1 MAVIQPGVVGR
12 TRSESED
19 DPLKYGMAAYQAVG
33 DLTARRRA
41 LEEQQRQFDITNFN
55 EQVVKP
61 AGGLALL
68 LQTEEGKAAAEPFVA
83 QMLQVKREQP
93 GLLGRFIAEK
103 APGIAQMLGID
114 QGEVQSYMSSL
125 ADSPLTAEYLQR
137 GAESAFL
144 DGRVTQGQEAPPSYM
159 DIAKG
164 VLAGYQ
170 GASAAAQ
177 PSAPVAALADDRTPP
192 PAPPPP
198 PAPAPA
204 KQKPPTLEEHLG
216 ITMRPVGGPNSTA
229 PDRPSGN
236 PDSLRVYNEIKDLP
250 EAQLRAIAAD
260 ENAAG
265 LSRDAA
271 RLQLENLEWRRSQGL
286 EPTVNAQGKLEYRTQ
301 EGAPKAATTTGSTG
315 TQAAAPLPPRD
326 SVEYDRELMSWVYDN
341 QRRLGVQVST
351 DPRGWSE
358 SALKRF
364 APGNKGGGF
373 EQQFLAARGGQAQA
387 ASAQPAGAGSVA
399 GAVSVAT
406 SPDKQ
411 SLNPDD
417 MMIARWY
424 ATVSKNSGMGEAYGL
439 QPLSPTEM
447 KQAEVILAKRQREQ
461 AAGAVRTWTAS
472 ENQSAYDQE
481 KASRFAGVLQ
491 RVGGDVP
498 PELNPFL
505 TGVMTNWAD
514 LKARTEAATIAKIE
528 SETGLNKAQAQ
539 YYVDRLRVEA
549 VGDQLDFIAR
559 ADENSRALLGDVVAL
574 VNGPFQKSMEEINKL
589 TATDP
594 KKAGEMFAKLVEA
607 NPVFKTAVTAL
618 NRSVSQLSDIPLRL
632 ESMPYFYGGI
642 LGFAQK
648 QGSATVPTVSFDGQ
662 GGLGTDPRGEAAGY
676 VFGGQ

>member
-33 DLTARRRA
+33 SLEAQRQAR
-41 LEEQQRQFDITNFN
+41 LEQQRQYDITNFN

-68 LQTEEGKAAAEPFVA
+68 LQTEKGKAAAEPFVA

-114 QGEVQSYMSSL
+114 RGEVQSYMSSL
-125 ADSPLTAEYLQR
+125 ADAPLTAEYLQK
-137 GAESAFL
+137 GTESAAL
-144 DGRVTQGQEAPPSYM
+144 DGRVVQGQEAPPSYM
-159 DIAKG
+159 DIAKS
-164 VLAGYQ
+164 VLAGFQ

-177 PSAPVAALADDRTPP
+177 PSAPVAAPADDRTPP
-192 PAPPPP
+192 PAPPAAP
-198 PAPAPA
+198 PAAPPPA

-301 EGAPKAATTTGSTG
+301 EGTPRT
-315 TQAAAPLPPRD
+315 AAAAGTATPAAALRTD
-326 SVEYDRELMSWVYDN
+326 MSFREFVRAKQQAGALGGTLVSATGDDTSLRADNAGTFQEYQN
-341 QRRLGVQVST
+341 
-351 DPRGWSE
+351 
-358 SALKRF
+358 F
-364 APGNKGGGF
+364 I
-373 EQQFLAARGGQAQA
+373 RGGQAPSWRASA

-399 GAVSVAT
+399 SAVSAAT

-411 SLNPDD
+411 SLSPDD
-417 MMIARWY
+417 TMIARWY

-439 QPLSPTEM
+439 QPLSPAEM

-574 VNGPFQKSMEEINKL
+574 INGPFQKSMEEINKIM
-589 TATDP
+589 ATDP
-594 KKAGEMFAKLVEA
+594 KKGGEMFAKLVDS

-648 QGSATVPTVSFDGQ
+648 QGSATVPTVSFNGQ